1 MTTPRKRTSKKV
13 ALQQDTD
20 VSTDTMTTY
29 IVEVDTDPSV
39 LYPPI
44 RAIDAVGMDDLPS
57 FLPRELPRW
66 RQNLYYAPVVFG
78 AILVA
83 IAFWAVWK

>member
-1 MTTPRKRTSKKV
+1 
-13 ALQQDTD
+13 
-20 VSTDTMTTY
+20 
-29 IVEVDTDPSV
+29 
-39 LYPPI
+39 
-44 RAIDAVGMDDLPS
+44 MDDLPS